1 MSLKRYSR
9 LMPVSVAMA
18 LTGAS
23 TAVHAL
29 PSFDQVKTS
38 YRSSDTL
45 LLDRQGQPLQAVR
58 TDKTALR
65 GEWATLPQ
73 VSPALRTALLLSED
87 KRFYEHTGVDWQ
99 AVGAAAWG
107 NLWNSRTR
115 GASTVTMQLAGL
127 MDQDLAMPQGGQQS
141 RSVVAKIGQASTAW
155 RLERSW
161 RKDQILEAYLNLV
174 GFRGEVVGISALSA
188 RLFHKYPSGLDAEEA
203 AITAALIRSPNAPAA
218 RVADRACGVLQEQG
232 LKPDCKTLATYTAQV
247 LASKRNERLNAD
259 DQLAP
264 HLGQRLLAVWPART
278 PRPASITTTLD
289 ARLQRFARNTLRQH
303 LRELRDRHVEDGAV
317 IALDNA
323 TGEVLAWVGSS
334 GELSQAADVD
344 GVMALRQAGSTL
356 KPFLYQIAIEQ
367 RWLTAASILDDSP
380 VGLTTSSGL
389 YIPQNYDHAFKG
401 PVSLRTALGS
411 SLNVPAVRTLVMV
424 TPERFAQRLTALGLP
439 LSHNGD
445 FYGYSLALGSA
456 EVTLAS
462 LSNAYRALA
471 NGGQYGPWRVQA
483 ADANTTSDRQHTN
496 AAPCNAADATHSQ
509 APKPAP
515 SSSAALMNPAAA
527 YIVADVLADR
537 EARVPTFGLSNAL
550 AARYWAAVK
559 TGTSKDMRDNWCV
572 GFSKRYTVGVWVG
585 NANGDPMWDVSGT
598 TGAAPVWRAV
608 MDELHRRHP
617 DQQASQPPSPPKGL
631 LQQTVHF
638 ERNLE
643 PPRNEW
649 FIAGTEQA
657 DIRLA
662 SQMGAARTLIHAPSD
677 RTIFALDPDI
687 PLQAQKIA
695 FALVPGVSPKW
706 SWRLD
711 GKRLGPAT
719 NMKWAMWPGPH
730 LLELVDASNKV
741 MEAVRFE
748 VRGAQVKSKT
758 STADVRPVRHIGKP
772 ATHAQNP
779 SQIK

>member
-1 MSLKRYSR
+1 MSA
-9 LMPVSVAMA
+9 SVAMTLA
-18 LTGAS
+18 GAGM
-23 TAVHAL
+23 AAHAL
-29 PSFDQVKTS
+29 PSFDQVKAG
-38 YRSSDTL
+38 YRSSDTV
-45 LLDRQGQPLQAVR
+45 LLDRRGQALQAVR

-65 GEWATLPQ
+65 GDWATLPQ

-247 LASKRNERLNAD
+247 LASKRNERLHAD

-264 HLGQRLLAVWPART
+264 HLGQRLLAAWPAKT

-289 ARLQRFARNTLRQH
+289 ARLQRFARDTLRQH
-303 LRELRDRHVEDGAV
+303 LRELRERHVEDGAV

-334 GELSQAADVD
+334 GELSQAAEVD

-356 KPFLYQIAIEQ
+356 KPFLYEIAIEQ

-471 NGGQYGPWRVQA
+471 NGGQYGPWRVQPVQGR
-483 ADANTTSDRQHTN
+483 T
-496 AAPCNAADATHSQ
+496 PQ
-509 APKPAP
+509 AGSP
-515 SSSAALMNPAAA
+515 LMNPAAA

-559 TGTSKDMRDNWCV
+559 TGTSKDMRDNWCI

-617 DQQASQPPSPPKGL
+617 DQQAHQTPPAPAGL

-643 PPRNEW
+643 PPRSEW

-657 DIRLA
+657 EIHLA
-662 SQMGAARTLIHAPSD
+662 SQMGAARTLIHAPAD

-695 FALVPGVSPKW
+695 FTVVPGVSPRW

-730 LLELVDASNKV
+730 LLELVDAGSQV
-741 MEAVRFE
+741 METVRFE
-748 VRGAQVKSKT
+748 VRGAQVKEQGK
-758 STADVRPVRHIGKP
+758 GKP
-772 ATHAQNP
+772 P
-779 SQIK
+779 R